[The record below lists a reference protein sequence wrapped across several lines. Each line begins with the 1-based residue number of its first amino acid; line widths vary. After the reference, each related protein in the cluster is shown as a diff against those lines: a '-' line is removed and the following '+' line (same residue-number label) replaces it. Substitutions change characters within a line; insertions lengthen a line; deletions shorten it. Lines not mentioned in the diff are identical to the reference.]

1 MLSKP
6 LNKKI
11 ILPKSKDILSQM
23 GSVVSL
29 IASIYFFLWVN
40 INKQLVTFKSS
51 LHKNRNVL
59 YLLMQFSHHPGGLGI
74 KVEVIWKQLP
84 ILKKLCFQHQ
94 IRRCLL

>member
-59 YLLMQFSHHPGGLGI
+59 YLNAIFSP
-74 KVEVIWKQLP
+74 P
-84 ILKKLCFQHQ
+84 RR
-94 IRRCLL
+94 IRNKSRGDLETAAHSKETLFSTSNT